1 MRQMTLF
8 RQEMSLAINLKYYT
22 IRLTKGLLPERRKMN
37 ATNSNWKRLFLAA
50 GGVAIILLI
59 YSLATMVILLG
70 LGGPPATAR
79 EILDMLHQHRLV
91 GLLRLDALTT
101 LLMPLYYLLFLGFY
115 IALRKT
121 HETGAALTLLLGC
134 AGLTL
139 FLAAPS
145 FISWMALSDKFAVA
159 ADEAQKT
166 LLLAAG
172 ETILVTDL
180 WHSSSAFVGGL
191 LLQTSTLLISLV
203 MLRGN
208 TFSKSTAWVGVVTHG
223 LDLAHIPFLLLIP
236 PMGEFLLMIGGTLY
250 LVWFPLLARDFIR
263 MGKSHPTPA

>member
-1 MRQMTLF
+1 MV
-8 RQEMSLAINLKYYT
+8 EA
-22 IRLTKGLLPERRKMN
+22 
-37 ATNSNWKRLFLAA
+37 NSNWKNLYLIA
-50 GGVAIILLI
+50 GVVAIILLV

-70 LGGPPATAR
+70 LGGPPATAQ
-79 EILDMLHQHRLV
+79 EILEMLRQNRLA

-101 LLMPLYYLLFLGFY
+101 LITPLYYLLLLGLY

-121 HETGAALTLLLGC
+121 HELEAKLTLLLGC

-145 FISWMALSDKFAVA
+145 FVSWMTLSDKFGVA
-159 ADEAQKT
+159 TDEAQKT

-180 WHSSSAFVGGL
+180 WHSSSGFVGGL
-191 LLQTSTLLISLV
+191 LLQSSTLLISLV

-208 TFSKSTAWVGVVTHG
+208 TFSKSTAWVGVVTHS
-223 LDLAHIPFLLLIP
+223 LDLAHIPFLLLLP
-236 PMGEFLLMIGGTLY
+236 PIGEFLLMIGGTLY
-250 LVWFPLLARDFIR
+250 LVWFPLLARDFFKL
-263 MGKSHPTPA
+263 GEA